1 MFLLNQRKLSGRN
14 IKEDIKSKIGAKST
28 CFCLS
33 NRILNKNNLLSG
45 RLETQQAN
53 TCKYGL
59 KIPQNERNC
68 PENRVV
74 DGITEMPE

>member
-28 CFCLS
+28 CFCLPI
-33 NRILNKNNLLSG
+33 RILNKNNLLSG

-53 TCKYGL
+53 TCKHKF
-59 KIPQNERNC
+59 KIPARKQAKL
-68 PENRVV
+68 P
-74 DGITEMPE
+74 